1 MNTAFVFIERNFLA
15 LFSRYNLPKQ
25 RKSEIEQRL
34 SEELSNLVSYKSQ
47 IRVFISQNLSSILA
61 NHGFN

>member
-25 RKSEIEQRL
+25 RKSEIKQRL

-47 IRVFISQNLSSILA
+47 IRVFILQKSKYHTRRS
-61 NHGFN
+61 